1 MILSWCK
8 TTWLWDFQ
16 SYICMLSSVCLALKP
31 ISVIFSFVPFQRTS
45 ARKSWTL
52 RFQWRVLILLSKKK
66 QISLHKAFFW
76 LWSTLF
82 VTKLNTRHTG
92 EKLFF
97 WFRPTLFVAK
107 SKTHVFREEKI
118 THLKWYP
125 SLKPR
130 SSTFTLPGLQQDC
143 YKVNYFLFQLLPVFI
158 YTVTVAFPQVN
169 NSKS

>member
-1 MILSWCK
+1 MSAWH
-8 TTWLWDFQ
+8 WSQ
-16 SYICMLSSVCLALKP
+16 YLSSFHLCLFREPQPGK
-31 ISVIFSFVPFQRTS
+31 VDD
-45 ARKSWTL
+45 L

-76 LWSTLF
+76 LWWTLF
-82 VTKLNTRHTG
+82 VAKLNTRHTG

-97 WFRPTLFVAK
+97 WFRPTLFVTK
-107 SKTHVFREEKI
+107 SKTHVFREENI

-125 SLKPR
+125 SLKLR

-143 YKVNYFLFQLLPVFI
+143 YKVNYFLYQLLPVFI
-158 YTVTVAFPQVN
+158 YTVTEAFPQVI